1 MVIIKMMSIIYKS
14 TSPMRNKKD
23 LLFFSLAIPFLQ
35 TLFFL
40 LIRRM
45 YSSEFTLEEIILNN
59 ILYAQYTQ
67 IIINSAI
74 SVSRDR
80 EIMSLREIFLSKMG
94 IIKISVIRTFLNSIV
109 SFFFTVLLILI
120 FIIMF
125 SMKITFNQI
134 LFLIITILIAFSF
147 LSLFSVFWGIIG
159 MKYKETIFIV
169 NVFLIIQLLISGI
182 NFPLS
187 KLPSLLIIISRVTP
201 LPYLVEAITV
211 KKFDEQWFTS
221 ISILAS
227 LSILFFI
234 VSVIIFRLTKKLIIT

>member
-1 MVIIKMMSIIYKS
+1 MVIIKIMSIIYRS
-14 TSPMRNKKD
+14 TNPMRNKKD

-40 LIRRM
+40 LIRKM

-74 SVSRDR
+74 SISRDR
-80 EIMSLREIFLSKMG
+80 EIMSLRDILLSKMG
-94 IIKISVIRTFLNSIV
+94 LIKISVIRTFLNSLV
-109 SFFFTVLLILI
+109 SFFFTTLLILI
-120 FIIMF
+120 FFIIF
-125 SMKITFNQI
+125 SLKITVNQI
-134 LFLIITILIAFSF
+134 LFLTVTILIAFSF

-187 KLPSLLIIISRVTP
+187 KLPSLFNVISRFTP
-201 LPYLVEAITV
+201 LPYLVEAISV
-211 KKFDEQWFTS
+211 RKFNEQWFIS
-221 ISILAS
+221 ISNLAV

-234 VSVIIFRLTKKLIIT
+234 VSVMIFRETKKLITT

>member
-1 MVIIKMMSIIYKS
+1 MMSIIYKS

-45 YSSEFTLEEIILNN
+45 YSSDFTLEEIIFNN

-94 IIKISVIRTFLNSIV
+94 LIKISVIRTFLNSMV
-109 SFFFTVLLILI
+109 SFFFTVLLILV

-125 SMKITFNQI
+125 SLKTTFNQL
-134 LFLIITILIAFSF
+134 LFLIITILIAFLF

-187 KLPSLLIIISRVTP
+187 KLPSLFIIISKVTP
-201 LPYLVEAITV
+201 LPYLVEAISA

-221 ISILAS
+221 IFTLAS

>member
-1 MVIIKMMSIIYKS
+1 MVIIKIMGIIYKS

-35 TLFFL
+35 TMFFL

-59 ILYAQYTQ
+59 IIYAQYTQ

-80 EIMSLREIFLSKMG
+80 EIMSLRDIFLSKMG
-94 IIKISVIRTFLNSIV
+94 FIKISVIRTFLNSMV
-109 SFFFTVLLILI
+109 SFFFTALLILI
-120 FIIMF
+120 FFIIF
-125 SMKITFNQI
+125 SLKIILNQI
-134 LFLIITILIAFSF
+134 IFLIVTILIAFSF
-147 LSLFSVFWGIIG
+147 LSLFSVFWGVIG

-182 NFPLS
+182 NFPLG
-187 KLPSLLIIISRVTP
+187 KLPSLFIIISRFMP
-201 LPYLVEAITV
+201 LPYLIEGISSRE
-211 KKFDEQWFTS
+211 FNEQWFIS
-221 ISILAS
+221 ISSLAT

-234 VSVIIFRLTKKLIIT
+234 ISIMIFRLTKKLITT

>member
-1 MVIIKMMSIIYKS
+1 MVIINIMSIIYKS

-80 EIMSLREIFLSKMG
+80 EIMSLRDILLSKMG
-94 IIKISVIRTFLNSIV
+94 FIKISVIRTFLNSIV
-109 SFFFTVLLILI
+109 SFFFTALLII
-120 FIIMF
+120 SFIILF
-125 SMKITFNQI
+125 SLKISFGQL
-134 LFLIITILIAFSF
+134 LFLIVTILVAFLF
-147 LSLFSVFWGIIG
+147 LSLFSVFWGIVG
-159 MKYKETIFIV
+159 MKYKETVFIV
-169 NVFLIIQLLISGI
+169 NVFLIVQLLISGI

-187 KLPSLLIIISRVTP
+187 KLPSLFIIISRFTP
-201 LPYLVEAITV
+201 LPYLVEAISV
-211 KKFDEQWFTS
+211 RKFNEQWLIS
-221 ISILAS
+221 ISSLAA

-234 VSVIIFRLTKKLIIT
+234 VSLMIFRLTKKTITT